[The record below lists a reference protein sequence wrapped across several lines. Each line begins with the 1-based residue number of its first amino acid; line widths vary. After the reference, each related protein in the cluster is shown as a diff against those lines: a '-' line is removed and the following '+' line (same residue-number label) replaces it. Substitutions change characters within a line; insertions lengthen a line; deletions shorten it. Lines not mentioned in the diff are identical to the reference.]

1 MGNLTSALTSR
12 TAYAYV
18 PTEELNPVTYSD
30 SQWAQLRYTSQD
42 KILNSSYTEQQL

>member
-1 MGNLTSALTSR
+1 MGNLTSALTPR

-18 PTEELNPVTYSD
+18 PTKKLNRVTYSD

-42 KILNSSYTEQQL
+42 KSLNSSYTEQQM